1 MDFIYTYGINTKNPK
16 MVINK
21 HIGGIENGKQGI
33 DGAKFQEELLALDMM
48 GKDSIS
54 ILINSPGGEVIDGMN
69 IYNAILDCKT
79 PIKTINIFVAAS
91 IAAVIFQAGSE
102 RVMYDYSSL
111 MYHNPYNESGSD
123 DGLDIIKE
131 QLVISVSNR
140 TGVSRAI
147 ISDMMDVTTWISA
160 EDAKIAGLCD
170 EVKITKK
177 SKQLNLLDFKNK
189 FEVVSN
195 LMDETIMNNIENNI
209 DEIIFDSLNK
219 NKTKQMKLE
228 ITKILNLSEDVEDSV
243 VYNFIQGLIDAK
255 NAKNEMAEDEMKNE
269 IEIEVSPEEKCD
281 EMDYKTLYNELKA
294 KMDEMEAKEK
304 ESKINNLVQNAIK
317 NGRIKNDDKSVA
329 VWKNIAKNSF
339 EEAEILIE
347 NLPIN
352 KKADAKIEI
361 KDEAIN
367 EIDPRIKAYLDNP
380 AMGFTINSAI
390 NNQLKNKK

>member
-1 MDFIYTYGINTKNPK
+1 

-255 NAKNEMAEDEMKNE
+255 NAKNEMTEDEMKNE

-367 EIDPRIKAYLDNP
+367 EVDPRIKAYLDNP